1 MRRWYVQMIQR
12 PMSAF
17 ISSVELLMQPSEN
30 RQKADGLI
38 SRFIHTLSRPQTVI
52 DSGETRATEET
63 FELSE
68 EKESSLQET
77 KETIL
82 SSPAIL
88 NTFAPSR
95 WSAKEIAN
103 SSTTVAPKDDDSAT
117 INPEERRKMNK
128 DLHDDM
134 LKLVRFKVLFVKRED
149 ERVLAE
155 GDELVPDNMD
165 STAFTAWKIAQ
176 LQGTDKLKGISDED
190 KKYLRVYYEVLDRYP
205 REKFK
210 YEEEQI
216 DVLKEIRNKIEC
228 KE

>member
-1 MRRWYVQMIQR
+1 
-12 PMSAF
+12 MSAF
-17 ISSVELLMQPSEN
+17 ISSVELLMQPSES
-30 RQKADGLI
+30 RQKTDGLI
-38 SRFIHTLSRPQTVI
+38 SRFIHTLSRPQAII

-77 KETIL
+77 KETVL

-88 NTFAPSR
+88 NKESFAPSR
-95 WSAKEIAN
+95 WSAKEVAN
-103 SSTTVAPKDDDSAT
+103 SSTAVAPKDDDSAT
-117 INPEERRKMNK
+117 TNPEERRKMNK

-134 LKLVRFKVLFVKRED
+134 LKLVRFKVLFVKREN

-210 YEEEQI
+210 YEEDQI
-216 DVLKEIRNKIEC
+216 EVLKEIRDKIEC
-228 KE
+228 K